1 MNAIINVKITF
12 CKYLHFCKYENILEK
27 IGNLMKNKE
36 VLNGHNRG
44 KVLAQACPSREILR
58 HLTSRWGVLVLIV
71 LQNGTKR
78 FSEIRREIEGV
89 SERMLTQTLQQLE
102 QDGMV
107 HRQDFQTV
115 PPHVEYS
122 LTDWGQQASDKVAD
136 LVEWL
141 EVNLNEI
148 LITQNK
154 NIAQD

>member
-1 MNAIINVKITF
+1 
-12 CKYLHFCKYENILEK
+12 
-27 IGNLMKNKE
+27 MKNKE

-122 LTDWGQQASDKVAD
+122 LTPFGQVAADKLYE
-136 LVEWL
+136 LVDWL
-141 EVNLNEI
+141 ETTLPEI
-148 LITQNK
+148 ERQRNRS
-154 NIAQD
+154 Q